1 MLDTYKMLD
10 PKGFGGLF
18 DSDYMIEKTKND
30 LLSSVHIDM
39 SIAEF
44 IDKIRLPE
52 KRRISMNKFIPE
64 LIHINHP
71 EIPIKDS
78 KLLTLRDLEGIDKFY
93 TRSYGFGPRV
103 TNSFL
108 TPLFLCGAKMGTH
121 HTLRVIG
128 NIPERTKLEAEKQD
142 RVVNDVFGKRLYTV
156 LDNASKALAASAY
169 QQDKPFTMEQRT
181 AIERYVRITRLLG
194 MDDKESLPMLID
206 VSEIRKKNIPGKWID
221 NVTGKLKEL
230 YGIKQ
235 PDPVIRP
242 VSESQEIKPK
252 SKVKLRSDISEVE
265 ARRAEYAAKDL
276 IRRSVSYS
284 FRNFS
289 AQDEMILK
297 DYKRCFT
304 PSSPLSEIFRR
315 LYDSVIS
322 EKAVA
327 VAPERWKTDVWD
339 RLNDLV
345 EGGRARD
352 YQLKF

>member
-1 MLDTYKMLD
+1 MGIYFFNY
-10 PKGFGGLF
+10 GVGGLF
-18 DSDYMIEKTKND
+18 ESDYTKEKTKND
-30 LLSSVHIDM
+30 LLNSVHIDM

-44 IDKIRLPE
+44 IDKLRLSD

-64 LIHINHP
+64 MIHINHP
-71 EIPIKDS
+71 EIPLKDS
-78 KLLTLRDLEGIDKFY
+78 KSLTLRDLEGISSYY
-93 TRSYGFGPRV
+93 TRSYGFGPTVR
-103 TNSFL
+103 NGFL
-108 TPLFLCGAKMGTH
+108 APLILCGAKMDENN
-121 HTLRVIG
+121 TLRVVG

-142 RVVNDVFGKRLYTV
+142 RVVNDVFGKRLQAV
-156 LDNASKALAASAY
+156 LDNASNALADSAY
-169 QQDKPFTMEQRT
+169 QQNKPFTLEQRT

-206 VSEIRKKNIPGKWID
+206 VSEIRKKNIPDKWID
-221 NVTGKLKEL
+221 NVTAKLQEL

-242 VSESQEIKPK
+242 VSESQEPKPK
-252 SKVKLRSDISEVE
+252 SKVRLRGDISEAE

-289 AQDEMILK
+289 AHDEQILK

-304 PSSPLSEIFRR
+304 QASPLSEIFRR

-327 VAPERWKTDVWD
+327 IAPERWKTDVWD

-345 EGGRARD
+345 EGRARD